1 MTTPSGMI
9 TNVVQSCA
17 CLYVCE
23 HVLSLLSQRTA
34 PEAPPRAS
42 TKRSHRFKWLRNK
55 AATSGGQISGLQHV
69 KTFVMSSG
77 EVPMASILEALQR
90 QVHRAELRLKGVR
103 LQLSVLDQQLL
114 PSASCFMLSGL
125 QGGAGGGAR

>member
-1 MTTPSGMI
+1 M
-9 TNVVQSCA
+9 
-17 CLYVCE
+17 LF
-23 HVLSLLSQRTA
+23 QRSV
-34 PEAPPRAS
+34 PEASPRAG

-55 AATSGGQISGLQHV
+55 AVTGGGQASGLQNV
-69 KTFVMSSG
+69 KTFVISSG

-90 QVHRAELRLKGVR
+90 QVYRAELRLKGVQ

>member
-1 MTTPSGMI
+1 MCHLCVSM
-9 TNVVQSCA
+9 C
-17 CLYVCE
+17 
-23 HVLSLLSQRTA
+23 LSLVLLQRSA
-34 PEAPPRAS
+34 PEAPPRAG
-42 TKRSHRFKWLRNK
+42 TKRSYRFKWLRNK
-55 AATSGGQISGLQHV
+55 AAASGGKASGLQHV

-90 QVHRAELRLKGVR
+90 QVHRAELRLKGVQ

-114 PSASCFMLSGL
+114 PSVSCFLLSGL